1 MHLVVTCGPSYEPID
16 AVRRITNFSTGE
28 LGILLANTLHNAGHT
43 VTCLRAVSATC
54 PLPPEPGVRVLPFTT
69 NADLLGR
76 LQTLPRAGGVD
87 AVFHAA
93 ALCDYQVSGV
103 TLETGEPLARAEK
116 IPSRSGALV
125 LTLEPAVKILGALRE
140 LFPGSRIVGW
150 KYELEGG
157 REAAVDK
164 ALAQIAENGT
174 TASVVNGAAYGA
186 GFGWCQQGAL
196 RAHWP
201 DKAALC
207 AGLIRWLGGSPSE
220 FPLS

>member
-125 LTLEPAVKILGALRE
+125 LTLEPAVKILGALRDE
-140 LFPGSRIVGW
+140 GW
-150 KYELEGG
+150 LHIDSQ
-157 REAAVDK
+157 RR
-164 ALAQIAENGT
+164 L
-174 TASVVNGAAYGA
+174 VVSHLP
-186 GFGWCQQGAL
+186 QQ
-196 RAHWP
+196 RNQH
-201 DKAALC
+201 
-207 AGLIRWLGGSPSE
+207 R
-220 FPLS
+220 